1 MITGH
6 VSNLQAVV
14 SVTIHLPHQPHLA
27 LDFVVDTGFTGYLML
42 PLPAVSALNL
52 PFLEDVRANLA
63 DDQEVLLPV
72 YGATIDWYGEARNV
86 RVLAGGRRPLLG
98 TAIILGH
105 NLEVDFVDGG
115 KVTIGRIS
123 QFHS

>member
-1 MITGH
+1 MINGQ

-14 SVTIHLPHQPHLA
+14 SVIIHVPHQPELA

-42 PLPAVSALNL
+42 PLPAVSVLNQ

-72 YGATIDWYGEARNV
+72 FGATIDWNGKARNV

-98 TAIILGH
+98 TALLSGQH
-105 NLEVDFVDGG
+105 LAVDFDEGG
-115 KVTIGRIS
+115 RVTIGAITPLRT
-123 QFHS
+123 

>member
-1 MITGH
+1 MISGH

-14 SVTIHLPHQPHLA
+14 SVVIQLPIQPHLA

-42 PLPAVSALNL
+42 PLPAVSVLNL

-72 YGATIDWYGEARNV
+72 FGATIEWYGKVRNV

-98 TAIILGH
+98 TALLAGH
-105 NLEVDFVDGG
+105 KMAVDFVNGG
-115 KVTIGRIS
+115 SVTIGPITPLS
-123 QFHS
+123 

>member
-1 MITGH
+1 MISGH

-14 SVTIHLPHQPHLA
+14 SVVIQLPDQPNLA

-42 PLPAVSALNL
+42 PLPAVSVLNL
-52 PFLEDVRANLA
+52 QFLEDVRANLA

-72 YGATIDWYGEARNV
+72 YGATIYWYGEVRNV

-98 TAIILGH
+98 TALLAGH
-105 NLEVDFVDGG
+105 SLTIDFEEDGRVSIGPIAELLE
-115 KVTIGRIS
+115 
-123 QFHS
+123 